1 MQTTPSL
8 QTVSVRHKEKP
19 SGWMTVMSIACARS
33 SPSSIGFADAWPSI
47 LFLLQ
52 TKHSLNML

>member
-1 MQTTPSL
+1 MA
-8 QTVSVRHKEKP
+8 
-19 SGWMTVMSIACARS
+19 VMSIACARS
-33 SPSSIGFADAWPSI
+33 STSSIKFADAWPSI